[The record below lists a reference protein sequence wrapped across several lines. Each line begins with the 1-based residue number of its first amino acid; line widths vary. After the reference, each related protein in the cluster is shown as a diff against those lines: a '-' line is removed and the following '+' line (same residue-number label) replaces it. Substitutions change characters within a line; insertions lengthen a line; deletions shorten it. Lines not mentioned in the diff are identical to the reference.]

1 MDCKHS
7 SQLLNAYA
15 DSELSKS
22 DQSLLESHLA
32 ECLDCA
38 REFEDI
44 RKIDAQMR
52 HEVAT
57 PGSLRSAIADR
68 LENAK
73 RPSRTTLK
81 ELFGMKYRIG
91 VAALVAAGLIIFG
104 TMSTGG
110 VSAQAALIRMR
121 KAVTEIHS
129 AHLKIEITGPID
141 FRSDD
146 VATKSAE
153 KDDSGGGFNVGSL
166 MEKGNK
172 TIDLYSE
179 DNKWKADIFGG
190 IEAIYN
196 DGFVSVVMGDKVF
209 MKVKADDAHVPP
221 NMTQYLFKQLSN
233 ATIEMKQKCN
243 VIDRGEVRDGG
254 RSLKTL
260 EVTGI
265 QDNGKNWH
273 LMYWVD
279 ESTNLPARFQV
290 FAKDDSGQEKMVAN
304 ITCEFNQ
311 DYPDSIF
318 EPGGVEKP

>member
-1 MDCKHS
+1 MDCRQS

-32 ECLDCA
+32 ECRDCA
-38 REFEDI
+38 RELEDI
-44 RKIDAQMR
+44 RKLDAQMR
-52 HEVAT
+52 AEVTA
-57 PGSLRSAIADR
+57 PESLRSTIADR
-68 LENAK
+68 MENAK
-73 RPSRTTLK
+73 RPSRTTIK
-81 ELFGMKYRIG
+81 EMFGMKYRIG

-110 VSAQAALIRMR
+110 ISAQAALTRMR

-129 AHLKIEITGPID
+129 AHLRIEITGPVD
-141 FRSDD
+141 FGSDD
-146 VATKSAE
+146 SQAKSSD
-153 KDDSGGGFNVGSL
+153 KDDSDSGFNVGSL
-166 MEKGNK
+166 MAKGNK

-179 DNKWKADIFGG
+179 GDKWKADIFGG

-196 DGFVSVVMGDKVF
+196 GGFVSVVMGDKVF
-209 MKVKADDAHVPP
+209 MKVKADDAHVPSD
-221 NMTQYLFKQLSN
+221 MTSTLFKQLSN

-243 VIDRGEVRDGG
+243 VRDRGEVREDG
-254 RSLKTL
+254 RTLKTL

-265 QDNGKNWH
+265 EDNGKNWH

-279 ESTNLPARFQV
+279 EDTNLPARFQV
-290 FAKDDSGQEKMVAN
+290 FAKDESGQEKMVAN

-311 DYPDSIF
+311 NYPDSMF